1 MAKGGLFSSSTDDGV
16 INALFGANGESPAQP
31 RHALVACLAAP
42 VRSSLPFA
50 VYSSDASWLLIRYRI
65 SPLGRASNHITM
77 YRPFALV
84 RSVVE
89 EALADLEI
97 ARTHFHEGP

>member
-1 MAKGGLFSSSTDDGV
+1 MRL
-16 INALFGANGESPAQP
+16 
-31 RHALVACLAAP
+31 
-42 VRSSLPFA
+42 
-50 VYSSDASWLLIRYRI
+50 I
-65 SPLGRASNHITM
+65 SPPDRASNRITM